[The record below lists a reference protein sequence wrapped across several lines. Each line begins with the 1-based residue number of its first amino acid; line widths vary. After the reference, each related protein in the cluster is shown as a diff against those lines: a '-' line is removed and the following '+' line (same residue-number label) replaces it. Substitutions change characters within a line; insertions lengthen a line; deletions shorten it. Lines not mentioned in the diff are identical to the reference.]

1 MEMKSL
7 LNEYIVARVILIV
20 TLLHDL
26 LPEYSAVVGARSD
39 HKTSIVMP
47 PFASSNP
54 ACLACHCSPLM
65 LHHAGFAC

>member
-1 MEMKSL
+1 MKMNGL
-7 LNEYIVARVILIV
+7 LNEYTVAHGTYLIV

-47 PFASSNP
+47 PFASSHP
-54 ACLACHCSPLM
+54 ACHCNPLM